1 MLVKPMD
8 ASEPTPPDDVAQY
21 LLDGLDRQ
29 DADTLRSIAAY
40 AERLA
45 DWREL
50 QAAADLEDG
59 DDEVVRESSEDL
71 DDLPDDVP
79 RKASVV
85 VKEINDNRYEYY
97 QWREGSTVKSQYKA
111 PVNPSE

>member
-1 MLVKPMD
+1 MLVKAMD
-8 ASEPTPPDDVAQY
+8 ASEPDPTDDVAQY

-29 DADTLRSIAAY
+29 DADALRSIAAY

-79 RKASVV
+79 GKASVV

-97 QWREGSTVKSQYKA
+97 QWREGSKVKSRYKA

>member
-1 MLVKPMD
+1 MD
-8 ASEPTPPDDVAQY
+8 TSEPDPPDDVAQY
-21 LLDGLDRQ
+21 ILDGLDRQ
-29 DADTLRSIAAY
+29 DADSLRRIAAY

-45 DWREL
+45 DAREL
-50 QAAADLEDG
+50 QAEAELG
-59 DDEVVRESSEDL
+59 DDADEVVREHSEDL

-79 RKASVV
+79 GKASVV

-97 QWREGSTVKSQYKA
+97 QWREGSRVKSKYKA